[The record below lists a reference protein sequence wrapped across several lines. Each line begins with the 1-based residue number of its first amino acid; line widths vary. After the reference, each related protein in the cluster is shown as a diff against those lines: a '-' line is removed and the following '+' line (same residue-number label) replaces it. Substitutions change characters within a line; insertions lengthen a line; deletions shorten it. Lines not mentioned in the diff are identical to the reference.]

1 MQQISEGWA
10 EAGAPPK
17 EVLCRASR
25 ICRGLYLSI
34 PQLRFSL
41 SPLLGLAGS
50 LEEDASWSKT
60 TGLHASLRPVSLIA
74 LVSWSLY
81 FIIQFFGVILILITL
96 DVLFNDL
103 SSKIWYFLL
112 FFSEVKARTECPKC
126 PTPQTMLPR
135 HLILTHG
142 VDPSEVDSLLPP
154 TFRRRT
160 KSAQADDDDEEDDE
174 DEDAPEAVWAAAE
187 DGPDQDEESE
197 HGDDPV
203 VGGGQVGFGAPPLDP
218 DDPIYDLYQ
227 QQQAQAQGAQALQ
240 QQQPQP
246 QAAPVVVPILP
257 QQRQPQGVIRPE
269 DLEAAMR
276 AIHEGGAAGITPGVQ
291 QAAAAATDKSA
302 KPTKKSVTR

>member
-1 MQQISEGWA
+1 
-10 EAGAPPK
+10 
-17 EVLCRASR
+17 
-25 ICRGLYLSI
+25 
-34 PQLRFSL
+34 
-41 SPLLGLAGS
+41 
-50 LEEDASWSKT
+50 
-60 TGLHASLRPVSLIA
+60 
-74 LVSWSLY
+74 
-81 FIIQFFGVILILITL
+81 
-96 DVLFNDL
+96 
-103 SSKIWYFLL
+103 
-112 FFSEVKARTECPKC
+112 
-126 PTPQTMLPR
+126 MLPR

-187 DGPDQDEESE
+187 DGQ
-197 HGDDPV
+197 DPV

-257 QQRQPQGVIRPE
+257 QQRQPQAVIRPE